1 MLMKKMT
8 SIQLPIL
15 LAIILFV
22 TSCGTNKGFI
32 NRKYTAGNYVSHKH
46 KPGKPKVNE
55 TAVKEEPVYVSAKE
69 ELTEKDFSS
78 KKSLSAE
85 EEKIYADKS
94 LADAPVKKERFA
106 ALKSTKKKM
115 DTFREKLTLQKR
127 IGKKQQLRN
136 AYSTD
141 SGSGIEPTAL
151 VSFILSVI
159 GLAVNIIA
167 LAIIIGTSEYIF
179 TLLFIVGMVLG
190 IIGLVFGTQGL
201 RNHRKKG
208 GSTADLV
215 FSILGTALGGAAI
228 LTAFVFSIYTFFF
241 WLAGI

>member
-1 MLMKKMT
+1 MKKIT

-46 KPGKPKVNE
+46 KPGKPKVTE
-55 TAVKEEPVYVSAKE
+55 TAVKEGPVYVSAKE
-69 ELTEKDFSS
+69 GLTEKDLVSE
-78 KKSLSAE
+78 KSLSAE
-85 EEKIYADKS
+85 EEKIYAAKA

-106 ALKSTKKKM
+106 ALKNTKKKM
-115 DTFREKLTLQKR
+115 DAFTEKLTLQKR
-127 IGKKQQLRN
+127 IAKKEKLRN

-141 SGSGIEPTAL
+141 SGSGVEPTAL

-159 GLAVNIIA
+159 GLAVNIVA